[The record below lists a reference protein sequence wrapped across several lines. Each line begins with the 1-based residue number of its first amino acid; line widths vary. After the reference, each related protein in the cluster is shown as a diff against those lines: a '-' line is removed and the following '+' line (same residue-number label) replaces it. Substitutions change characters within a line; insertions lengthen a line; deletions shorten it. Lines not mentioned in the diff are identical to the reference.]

1 LQNHLGMANVIVYA
15 LNMMTLRV
23 AAMLE
28 SEQELMEELKDL
40 SLDVK
45 FARRNNVLGTRIISS
60 QFVKMIF

>member
-1 LQNHLGMANVIVYA
+1 MQNHLGMANVIVYA

>member
-1 LQNHLGMANVIVYA
+1 MANVIVYA